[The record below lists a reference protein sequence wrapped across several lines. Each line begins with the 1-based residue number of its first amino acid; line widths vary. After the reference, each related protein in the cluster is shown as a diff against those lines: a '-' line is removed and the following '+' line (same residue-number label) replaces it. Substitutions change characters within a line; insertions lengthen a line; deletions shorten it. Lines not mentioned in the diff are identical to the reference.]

1 MGAWQAGVL
10 PEAGRMGAIMRSR
23 LTKIALNYIIRRNA
37 VLRFNKCANK
47 TVVGV
52 NLCIRSNPQQGALL
66 VWNKRPDEE
75 ERLRLGVEHLGYPYP
90 SSFVKD
96 HEYLRILPEPG
107 DIYCVNGTLL
117 HAVEKQQTG
126 ETRLSLSFIIGFID
140 DATVV
145 YWT

>member
-1 MGAWQAGVL
+1 V
-10 PEAGRMGAIMRSR
+10 
-23 LTKIALNYIIRRNA
+23 
-37 VLRFNKCANK
+37 ANK

-52 NLCIRSNPQQGALL
+52 NLCIRSNDQHGALL
-66 VWNKRPDEE
+66 VWNTRPDEE
-75 ERLRLGVEHLGYPYP
+75 ERLSLGVQHLGYPYP

-96 HEYLRILPEPG
+96 QQYLRILPEPG

-117 HAVEKQQTG
+117 HAVEKQKTG